1 MRAPPEPP
9 TRELFRFSERSSKL
23 RTCHS
28 VARTYASAFNGQRRV
43 KQTFVSAGGMNSG
56 AQGSREER
64 RFPVSAAF
72 QRKSSDEEFEPA
84 LDAPRVR
91 VLLAD
96 DDEDML
102 RLIVSALRK
111 DGCEI
116 QIARDGTELIE
127 MLGAQLDTGDA
138 DGRIDVIV
146 SDICMPGASGL
157 EALAALRKRGLA
169 TPVILMTAFGSP
181 DAHSE
186 AHKLNAIAVL
196 NKPFDMDDL
205 RIVIGSFGAALD
217 A

>member
-1 MRAPPEPP
+1 M
-9 TRELFRFSERSSKL
+9 
-23 RTCHS
+23 
-28 VARTYASAFNGQRRV
+28 
-43 KQTFVSAGGMNSG
+43 
-56 AQGSREER
+56 
-64 RFPVSAAF
+64 SAAF
-72 QRKSSDEEFEPA
+72 QRKSPDEAFEPELELPA
-84 LDAPRVR
+84 QRVR

-102 RLIVSALRK
+102 RLIASALRK

-127 MLGAQLDTGDA
+127 MLGTQLDAGEVA
-138 DGRIDVIV
+138 SRVDVIV

-157 EALAALRKRGLA
+157 EALAALRKRGLS

>member
-1 MRAPPEPP
+1 
-9 TRELFRFSERSSKL
+9 
-23 RTCHS
+23 
-28 VARTYASAFNGQRRV
+28 
-43 KQTFVSAGGMNSG
+43 
-56 AQGSREER
+56 
-64 RFPVSAAF
+64 VSAAF
-72 QRKSSDEEFEPA
+72 QRRPVEEFEPE
-84 LDAPRVR
+84 LGMPPVR

-102 RLIVSALRK
+102 RLIASALRK

-116 QIARDGTELIE
+116 RIARDGTELIE
-127 MLGAQLDTGDA
+127 MLGAQLDGVREDN
-138 DGRIDVIV
+138 RVDVVV

-157 EALAALRKRGLA
+157 EALAAMRKRGLS

-205 RIVIGSFGAALD
+205 RIVIGSFGATLD

>member
-1 MRAPPEPP
+1 
-9 TRELFRFSERSSKL
+9 
-23 RTCHS
+23 
-28 VARTYASAFNGQRRV
+28 
-43 KQTFVSAGGMNSG
+43 
-56 AQGSREER
+56 
-64 RFPVSAAF
+64 VSAAF
-72 QRKSSDEEFEPA
+72 QRRPVEESEPE
-84 LDAPRVR
+84 LGTPPVR

-102 RLIVSALRK
+102 RLIASALRK

-116 QIARDGTELIE
+116 WIARDGTELIE
-127 MLGAQLDTGDA
+127 MLAAQLDGAHEDN
-138 DGRIDVIV
+138 RVDVVV

-157 EALAALRKRGLA
+157 EALAAMRKRGLA

-205 RIVIGSFGAALD
+205 RIVIGSFGVTLD